1 MFGNCTPGSA
11 VGRWQTILAASEGR
25 QVRTAAV
32 GETASGG
39 LRLLVLALLLL
50 LPLSNGMQLGAVRIP
65 YPNGSQPRAVRIPF
79 RTAQSMILVDGKVNG
94 NPATLLLDTGADR
107 TIISRKAYGSVQF
120 RLQQLRRNSHGAG
133 VSGGSIPLRADL
145 VIADHM
151 WPAQRVSVMELDEL
165 NDMLK
170 LHFDGLLGQ
179 DILRQF
185 RSVRIDYHTKMIELE
200 E

>member
-1 MFGNCTPGSA
+1 MTTFRNCAPGSP
-11 VGRWQTILAASEGR
+11 VGRQQTILATG
-25 QVRTAAV
+25 T
-32 GETASGG
+32 
-39 LRLLVLALLLL
+39 RLLRICAVCQAARHISLLLLLALLLL
-50 LPLSNGMQLGAVRIP
+50 LPL
-65 YPNGSQPRAVRIPF
+65 PNRARPSAMRIPF
-79 RTAQSMILVDGKVNG
+79 RTVQSMILVEGKVNG
-94 NPATLLLDTGADR
+94 NPAVLLLDTGADR
-107 TIISRKAYGSVQF
+107 TIISRKAYGSLQF
-120 RLQQLRRNSHGAG
+120 HLQQLRRSSHGAG

-185 RSVRIDYHTKMIELE
+185 RSVRIDYHTKTIEME